1 MIPRAYV
8 FEWQHSAPWIADE
21 QIEQDLILSR
31 ILVDIYQNKYLNE
44 QLLFRGGTAL
54 NKLFITDP
62 VRYSEDLDFVQ
73 IKIGPIKKIVK
84 TIQGLIDPWLGKSS
98 TQSRKDGF
106 RIYYQFV
113 PESDPEGKKR
123 VKIEINTRE
132 HFAVFPINKLEFSIS
147 SSWYSNDCELNT
159 YDLNEL
165 LGTKLRALYQRKKG
179 RDLFDLDWA
188 IRNRDVDINKIVT
201 AFKAYMKFQG
211 NSVTAK
217 QYLLNL
223 EDKMNDYTFLHD
235 LDNYLRSDVEYDL
248 QESFENVK
256 KLITLI

>member
-8 FEWQHSAPWIADE
+8 IEWQHSAPWIADE

-31 ILVDIYQNKYLNE
+31 ILICIYQNEYLNE

-54 NKLFITDP
+54 NKLFFTDP

-73 IKIGPIKKIVK
+73 VKPGPIKEIVK

-113 PESDPEGKKR
+113 PESDPEGNKR
-123 VKIEINTRE
+123 IKIEINTRE
-132 HFAVFPINKLEFSIS
+132 HFAVFPINKIKFSVS
-147 SSWYSNDCELNT
+147 SSWYTNECELNT
-159 YDLNEL
+159 YQLDEL

-179 RDLFDLDWA
+179 RDLFDLGWA
-188 IRNRDVDINKIVT
+188 IQNQDVDHNKIVT

-217 QYLLNL
+217 QYLQNL
-223 EDKMNDYTFLHD
+223 EDKMNDYTFRHD
-235 LDNYLRSDVEYDL
+235 LDNYLHSDVEYDL
-248 QESFENVK
+248 QKAFENVK
-256 KLITLI
+256 QLITLI

>member
-8 FEWQHSAPWIADE
+8 IEWQHSAPWIADE

-31 ILVDIYQNKYLNE
+31 ILICIYQNEYLNE

-54 NKLFITDP
+54 NKLFFTDP

-73 IKIGPIKKIVK
+73 IKPGPIKEIVK

-113 PESDPEGKKR
+113 PESDPEGNKR
-123 VKIEINTRE
+123 IKIEINTRE
-132 HFAVFPINKLEFSIS
+132 HFAVLPINKIKFSVS
-147 SSWYSNDCELNT
+147 SSWYTNECELNT
-159 YDLNEL
+159 YQLDEL

-179 RDLFDLDWA
+179 RDLFDLGWA
-188 IRNRDVDINKIVT
+188 IQNQDVDHNKIVT

-217 QYLLNL
+217 QYLQNL
-223 EDKMNDYTFLHD
+223 EDKMNDYTFRHD
-235 LDNYLRSDVEYDL
+235 LDNYLHSDVEYDL
-248 QESFENVK
+248 QKAFENVK
-256 KLITLI
+256 QLITLI

>member
-8 FEWQHSAPWIADE
+8 IEWQHSAPWSGDD

-31 ILVDIYQNKYLNE
+31 ILVDINKNDFLNE

-54 NKLFITDP
+54 NKLFFTDP

-73 IKIGPIKKIVK
+73 KSSGPIKEIVK
-84 TIQGLIDPWLGKSS
+84 TIQGLIDPWLGNSS

-106 RIYYQFV
+106 RLYYQFV

-123 VKIEINTRE
+123 IKIEINTRE
-132 HFAVFPINKLEFSIS
+132 HFAVFPINKLEFSVS
-147 SSWYSNDCELNT
+147 SSWYSDHCELNT

-188 IRNRDVDINKIVT
+188 IRNQSVDHNKIVT

-223 EDKMNDYTFLHD
+223 EEKMNDYTFQHD
-235 LDNYLRSDVEYDL
+235 LDIYLRSDVDYNLREA
-248 QESFENVK
+248 FENVK
-256 KLITLI
+256 QLITLI